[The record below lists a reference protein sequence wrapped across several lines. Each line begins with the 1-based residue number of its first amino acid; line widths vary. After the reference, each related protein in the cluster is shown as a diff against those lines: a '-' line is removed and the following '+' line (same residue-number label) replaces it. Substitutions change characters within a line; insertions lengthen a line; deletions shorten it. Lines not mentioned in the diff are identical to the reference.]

1 MKPIFIDVHTHIQFA
16 AFEDD
21 REEVIKR
28 ALDNNIWLINVGSQK
43 ETSKKAVD
51 IAQKYSKGVYA
62 TVGLHPIH
70 TVKSYY
76 DSQEI
81 EGEKRFVARGEEF
94 DYDYYKNLAL
104 NSKVVAIGECG
115 LDFYRITNNESRIK
129 NLQEEIFIKHIKLAK
144 ELNKPLM
151 IHCRAERDQSPAQ
164 RDDHNAFKDLIQILN
179 SNLQLLNSP
188 PGIIHFFSGS
198 IEEAK
203 KLLEMDFYFS
213 FGGVIT
219 FGSNYDEIVKFI
231 PLEKILLETDA
242 PYVAPAP
249 FRGKRNEPLY
259 IKYVAQKL
267 AEIKKLDLNKVA
279 EATTK
284 NAFEVFKL

>member
-1 MKPIFIDVHTHIQFA
+1 
-16 AFEDD
+16 
-21 REEVIKR
+21 
-28 ALDNNIWLINVGSQK
+28 
-43 ETSKKAVD
+43 
-51 IAQKYSKGVYA
+51 
-62 TVGLHPIH
+62 
-70 TVKSYY
+70 
-76 DSQEI
+76 
-81 EGEKRFVARGEEF
+81 
-94 DYDYYKNLAL
+94 
-104 NSKVVAIGECG
+104 
-115 LDFYRITNNESRIK
+115 
-129 NLQEEIFIKHIKLAK
+129 
-144 ELNKPLM
+144 
-151 IHCRAERDQSPAQ
+151 
-164 RDDHNAFKDLIQILN
+164 
-179 SNLQLLNSP
+179 
-188 PGIIHFFSGS
+188 
-198 IEEAK
+198 
-203 KLLEMDFYFS
+203 MDFYFS